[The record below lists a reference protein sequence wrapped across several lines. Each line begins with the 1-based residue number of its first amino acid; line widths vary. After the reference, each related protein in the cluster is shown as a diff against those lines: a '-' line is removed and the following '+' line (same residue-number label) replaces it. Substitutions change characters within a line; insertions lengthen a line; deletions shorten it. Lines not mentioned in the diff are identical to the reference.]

1 MTQDLAPASTR
12 AIDQPLNPVLKQRL
26 AALNNPILLTL
37 VRQTIGRIL
46 GVQAIERLMR
56 PAAGLTGM
64 PYLLKILE
72 VANIRVECTHGF
84 EGLPGPGEPTVICAT
99 HATGVLDFVLHMQA
113 LQAIREDI
121 MVVATADAMAFQGFA
136 DNIIPVPDR
145 EADPEKYRAKRDSYF
160 DLVKHALRDGKLVF
174 IFPSGGLS
182 RRRRRGFRDVRDKE
196 WKTSAASVAHEI
208 SYRMGHDIPLF
219 PAHSNA
225 EQSPRY
231 YRFRALITTLT
242 RMLGK
247 DRSRHLGG
255 NIAAIVFM
263 LRGALYQRNKVMQVA
278 YGDPLIAPA
287 TDLEAFMQNLYDQA
301 YELEEFLSFP
311 LRH

>member
-121 MVVATADAMAFQGFA
+121 MVVATADAMAFHSAPVSLGGQLRHAANTALGDQPDAVGAFA
-136 DNIIPVPDR
+136 
-145 EADPEKYRAKRDSYF
+145 
-160 DLVKHALRDGKLVF
+160 
-174 IFPSGGLS
+174 GGDQLFA
-182 RRRRRGFRDVRDKE
+182 R
-196 WKTSAASVAHEI
+196 SVA
-208 SYRMGHDIPLF
+208 L
-219 PAHSNA
+219 
-225 EQSPRY
+225 
-231 YRFRALITTLT
+231 
-242 RMLGK
+242 
-247 DRSRHLGG
+247 
-255 NIAAIVFM
+255 
-263 LRGALYQRNKVMQVA
+263 
-278 YGDPLIAPA
+278 
-287 TDLEAFMQNLYDQA
+287 
-301 YELEEFLSFP
+301 
-311 LRH
+311 